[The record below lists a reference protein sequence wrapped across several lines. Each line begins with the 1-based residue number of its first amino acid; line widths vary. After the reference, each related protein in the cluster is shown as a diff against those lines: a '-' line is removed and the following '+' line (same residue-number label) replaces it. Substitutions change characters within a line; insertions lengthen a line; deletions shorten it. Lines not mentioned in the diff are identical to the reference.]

1 MSKLDIYDGDINYY
15 WVTGSDYYPM
25 YYARQDEGR
34 PYDKLEVSY
43 EGSFIKSHTKFNI
56 RVELPE
62 WKNNFIGGRTTD
74 EVLQSL
80 SRSMTR
86 VNGEEVINSSVG
98 EDVSEGDYIC
108 LSTEVAEYYLYM
120 NTRRF
125 ATLHHLHQ
133 YSIIKALV
141 DERFDLTFGD
151 VPKGCETRVIRQV
164 SIHDVGAI

>member
-1 MSKLDIYDGDINYY
+1 MSKLDIYDGDITYSWVNGTVYHPQYY
-15 WVTGSDYYPM
+15 GYDPD
-25 YYARQDEGR
+25 QGR

-43 EGSFIKSHTKFNI
+43 GGSKAPRLNI

-62 WKNNFIGGRTTD
+62 WKNNFIAGRTTD

-80 SRSMTR
+80 VRSMTT
-86 VNGEEVINSSVG
+86 VNGVEVINSSVG

-108 LSTEVAEYYLYM
+108 LSTEVAEYYLYI

-125 ATLHHLHQ
+125 TTLHHLHQ
-133 YSIIKALV
+133 HSITEALV
-141 DERFDLTFGD
+141 DKSFDSTFST
-151 VPKGCETRVIRQV
+151 VPNGCETRVIREV